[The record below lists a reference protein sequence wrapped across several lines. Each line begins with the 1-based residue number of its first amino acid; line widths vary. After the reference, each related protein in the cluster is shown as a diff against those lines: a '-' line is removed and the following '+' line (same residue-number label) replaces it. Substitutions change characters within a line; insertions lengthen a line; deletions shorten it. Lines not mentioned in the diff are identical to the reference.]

1 MLLRLAP
8 IAFVLLWATGFIGAK
23 LGAPYAEPFTFLA
36 VRFAIVVPI
45 MALVAIAWR
54 AEWPGFR
61 KAGHA
66 VVTGA
71 LIHGVYLGAVFWAI
85 EHGMS
90 AGASAM
96 IVGLQPVTTAALAAP
111 LLGEKLTRR
120 LIAGLVIGLVGVVLV
135 LLPRTDLSDTGAN
148 VATVTSCLIALA
160 GITIG
165 TIYQKRFGT
174 GTNLMT
180 GAVWQY
186 IGALAVVA
194 LAAFTLETGD
204 ITWHPE
210 FIFALAW
217 LVIVLSIGA
226 VTLLMF
232 LIRHSDVS
240 RVAALFYLVPA
251 VVAIIAFG
259 LFGETLAP
267 IQIAGM
273 VCVATAVILASQPAA
288 SNKR

>member
-96 IVGLQPVTTAALAAP
+96 IVGLQPVT
-111 LLGEKLTRR
+111 
-120 LIAGLVIGLVGVVLV
+120 
-135 LLPRTDLSDTGAN
+135 
-148 VATVTSCLIALA
+148 
-160 GITIG
+160 
-165 TIYQKRFGT
+165 
-174 GTNLMT
+174 
-180 GAVWQY
+180 
-186 IGALAVVA
+186 
-194 LAAFTLETGD
+194 
-204 ITWHPE
+204 
-210 FIFALAW
+210 
-217 LVIVLSIGA
+217 
-226 VTLLMF
+226 
-232 LIRHSDVS
+232 
-240 RVAALFYLVPA
+240 
-251 VVAIIAFG
+251 
-259 LFGETLAP
+259 
-267 IQIAGM
+267 
-273 VCVATAVILASQPAA
+273 
-288 SNKR
+288 